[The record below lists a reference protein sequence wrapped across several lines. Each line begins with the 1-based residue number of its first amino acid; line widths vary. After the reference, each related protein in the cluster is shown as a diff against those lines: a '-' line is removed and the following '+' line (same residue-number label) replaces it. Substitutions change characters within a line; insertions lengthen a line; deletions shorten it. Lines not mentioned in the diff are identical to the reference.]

1 MSGDAASMVVVL
13 VMTVV
18 VNVVK
23 GAKSSVPSVFQHG
36 TLPHIKPSSPS
47 PSVTYTIFLN
57 TLLNVYFSSETFSI
71 VLALSD
77 MYVSLQRVNTA
88 RCKKKRLHNTT
99 SYTNKSLQCFD
110 KSDCRLSRRKYSYLS

>member
-1 MSGDAASMVVVL
+1 MGKSGDAASMVVVV

-36 TLPHIKPSSPS
+36 TLPHIKPSPPF

-57 TLLNVYFSSETFSI
+57 TLLNVYFSSEIFSI

-77 MYVSLQRVNTA
+77 MYVSLQRVN

-110 KSDCRLSRRKYSYLS
+110 KSDCRLNRRKYSYLS